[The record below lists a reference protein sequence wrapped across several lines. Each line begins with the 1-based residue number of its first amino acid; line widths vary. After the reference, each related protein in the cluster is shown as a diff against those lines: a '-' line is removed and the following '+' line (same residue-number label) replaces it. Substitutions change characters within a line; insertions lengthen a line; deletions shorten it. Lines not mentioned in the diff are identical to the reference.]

1 MYDLLDLTLFV
12 AVLDEG
18 SITAGA
24 ARLPLSLPS
33 ASARVRGLESRVG
46 VELLV
51 RGRRGVRP
59 TPAGVA
65 FGRHAREVVAG
76 VRRLDGAVAAYS
88 RPATGRLT
96 LLAGSS
102 AMQRLVP
109 RALVSFL
116 TARPDLDVVTAERR
130 SADQV
135 RVLAEGEADLG
146 VVISDGP
153 VPPEDRLG
161 DDSLVV
167 VGASGVELGDGP
179 VSFAE
184 IAEFP
189 MVGLPVESP
198 LQQTLEANLGDRAPL
213 VRYRGR
219 AVGLTAVVGLAA
231 AGVGLAVVPR
241 HVVDPALGLTVAD
254 LRDPWARRTLALRR
268 GARPADGTDVLADHL
283 RGAAEA
289 ARASVPPEG

>member
-24 ARLPLSLPS
+24 ARVPLSLPS

-46 VELLV
+46 LDLLV

-76 VRRLDGAVAAYS
+76 MRRLDGAVATYS
-88 RPATGRLT
+88 RPAAGRLT

-135 RVLAEGEADLG
+135 RGLAAGEADLG
-146 VVISDGP
+146 VVIAGGP
-153 VPPEDRLG
+153 VDPEDSLG

-167 VGASGVELGDGP
+167 VGAPGSGLDGGL
-179 VSFAE
+179 VAFADV
-184 IAEFP
+184 AEHP
-189 MVGLPVESP
+189 MVGLPEESP
-198 LQQTLEANLGDRAPL
+198 LQLTLEANLSERAPQ
-213 VRYRGR
+213 VRYRAR
-219 AVGLTAVVGLAA
+219 AVGLTAVVALAA
-231 AGVGLAVVPR
+231 AGVGLAIVPR
-241 HVVDPALGLTVAD
+241 HVVDPALGLVVSD
-254 LRDPWARRTLALRR
+254 LAEPWAHRTLALRR
-268 GARPADGTDVLADHL
+268 GAHPAAGTEALADHL
-283 RGAAEA
+283 RQAA
-289 ARASVPPEG
+289 ASAPVEG